1 LDSRFSISAMN
12 AACIPATCHPERS
25 EGSKGGK
32 ARGTTIECL
41 LGFFAALRM
50 TGREVGSVDRAGDS
64 FARHSA
70 FRVPQ

>member
-1 LDSRFSISAMN
+1 MN

-50 TGREVGSVDRAGDS
+50 TDRKSVYFDRAGDS
-64 FARHSA
+64 FAPHSA